1 MHILI
6 YWLAGVQLL
15 LAQPGPGLAGQ
26 YQNLAVSHLLANEY
40 EAALEKV
47 GQAAGL
53 YRAAQD
59 WEQYF
64 SCYNQMTSI
73 YLEMGQYE
81 AAKRTAKKALWES
94 IERLGRDNA
103 EAAKAGHKLGE
114 VYSAEGRYEDA
125 LESHRLATMIRR
137 KLYGEEHPEL
147 ADAYDWIGKT
157 HAAGNNYEEA
167 ENYYQRALELRKRL
181 LGPEA
186 EEVATSCYLL
196 GELAVQRQQSAA
208 ALDYHRRA
216 LAIREKKQ
224 SSLDANLAY
233 SYVEVGR
240 LYAQQGAS
248 AEAAQNYERALEI
261 WENGGLVKQHAIRTP
276 LSYLAHS
283 YLQQGDIARARAV
296 SRRLLSLSAV
306 KNAAAWAIEDYQLGT
321 AWATQGSGEEAIA
334 LLERALAA
342 KGAIPLAACYH
353 QLIKALRQ
361 SGQTEQALARSRE
374 YLSWASEPFAQLDAG
389 LQLGYSL
396 LSHGEPEA
404 ALSYLKRAWTTEW
417 APPVWKRESL
427 LAQAEAYR
435 QVRDFEAAAR
445 AAQEA
450 GVLEGALPESV
461 FFKLQAAYLRLLAHS
476 ALARQ
481 DRNALLNLEAALE
494 AALEA
499 DKALQALLRLPLPNW
514 QLDWVAEHQEH
525 LYERALQVCFSLK
538 QQQQKARYANLAF
551 DFSERSKQLRLAIP
565 LLLSQSISYAKVP
578 LPLQAEESALRRE
591 GQRLAH
597 AHQLA
602 VLEGTPSDQ
611 LAAELADCRRRFD
624 AHLQALE
631 QSAPAYYR
639 LKYELPA
646 VGLGSLQAQL
656 KSQSA
661 LLYAYFAGKQH
672 YYVFLADGLGFYFYQ
687 YPFGPE
693 MIADLERFRQLLRP
707 GQQGEQASAEQ
718 FARLAARL
726 CRRLL
731 PNLPENTPLAQLYL
745 LPHGPLEL
753 LPFEAL
759 MVEVPAAATFAT
771 LPYLGSRYPISY
783 QYQAAR
789 LLEAKA
795 VSAASG
801 SRSFLA
807 FLPDYGGQKKN
818 AAAAYAKSRA
828 GGMMAKDVDLRHFH
842 GLAEQWAK
850 QLDGEVWKGQLADGC
865 GLRQLPPAEI
875 LLLVTTAVLAGEPS
889 NSFFA
894 LPNSLDSA
902 CLHPF
907 GIEELYGM
915 EQLAELGIL
924 LSSMVPEGV
933 PSASLM
939 HLARALQ
946 YNGCESLVWHR
957 WLNPGSPSE
966 ELIQLFLE
974 HNQQGMPTAAA
985 LQSARQAYLQQ
996 QDASPALAHPRYW
1009 AGYMHFGTLKPAL
1022 VTSPVSPY
1030 WIIAGIGLLILAGW
1044 WGKNR

>member
-1 MHILI
+1 V
-6 YWLAGVQLL
+6 A
-15 LAQPGPGLAGQ
+15 AQ

-53 YRAAQD
+53 YRSAQD

-64 SCYNQMTSI
+64 SCYNQIASI

-137 KLYGEEHPEL
+137 KLYGEQHPEL

-157 HAAGNNYEEA
+157 HAAGDGDEEA
-167 ENYYQRALELRKRL
+167 EKYYQRSLELRKRV
-181 LGPEA
+181 LGAEA
-186 EEVATSCYLL
+186 EEVATSFYLL
-196 GELAVQRQQSAA
+196 GELAERRQQLAA

-216 LAIREKKQ
+216 LAIREKKL

-233 SYVEVGR
+233 SCIQVGR

-248 AEAAQNYERALEI
+248 AEAVQNYERALEI
-261 WENGGLVKQHAIRTP
+261 WRNGGLVKQQAIRTP
-276 LSYLAHS
+276 LYYLAHA
-283 YLQQGDIARARAV
+283 YLQQGDLARARAV
-296 SRRLLSLSAV
+296 SRRLMSLSAG

-321 AWATQGSGEEAIA
+321 AWMAHGGGQEAIA

-342 KGAIPLAACYH
+342 KGAIPRAAGYH
-353 QLIKALRQ
+353 QLIKALRW
-361 SGQTEQALARSRE
+361 SGQAEQAVARSRE
-374 YLSWASEPFAQLDAG
+374 YLSVASEPLASLDAE

-396 LSHGEPEA
+396 LGHGEPEA
-404 ALSYLKRAWTTEW
+404 ALSYVKRAWAKEW
-417 APPVWKRESL
+417 APPAWKLESL

-435 QVRDFEAAAR
+435 QMRDFEAAVR

-450 GVLEGALPESV
+450 GALEGASPESV
-461 FFKLQAAYLRLLAHS
+461 FFKLRAAYLRVLAHS

-481 DRNALLNLEAALE
+481 DRNALQNLEAALE

-499 DKALQALLRLPLPNW
+499 DKGLQALLRLPLPSW
-514 QLDWVAEHQEH
+514 QLDWVGEHQAH
-525 LYERALQVCFSLK
+525 LYERAIQVCFSLK
-538 QQQQKARYANLAF
+538 QQQQKMRYANLAF

-565 LLLSQSISYAKVP
+565 LLLSQSIAYAKVP

-597 AHQLA
+597 LHQLA
-602 VLEGTPSDQ
+602 PLVGTPGDQ
-611 LAAELADCRRRFD
+611 LARELADCRRRFD
-624 AHLQALE
+624 AHLRTLE

-639 LKYELPA
+639 LKYELPTLE
-646 VGLGSLQAQL
+646 LGSLQAQL

-661 LLYAYFAGKQH
+661 VLYAYFAGKQH
-672 YYVFLADGLGFYFYQ
+672 HYIYMADGLGFHFYQ

-693 MIADLERFRQLLRP
+693 MAADLERFGQWLSL

-718 FARLAARL
+718 FAHLATRL

-731 PNLPENTPLAQLYL
+731 PDLPENTLAQLYL

-759 MVEVPAAATFAT
+759 MVEAPAAATFAT
-771 LPYLGSRYPISY
+771 LPYLGSRYPMSY

-789 LLEAKA
+789 LLEAKPGGNT
-795 VSAASG
+795 SG
-801 SRSFLA
+801 LRSFLA
-807 FLPDYGGQKKN
+807 FLPNYGGQKRN
-818 AAAAYAKSRA
+818 AAAAYAKSHA
-828 GGMMAKDVDLRHFH
+828 GEMLAKDVDLRHFH
-842 GLAEQWAK
+842 GLGEQWAT
-850 QLDGEVWKGQLADGC
+850 QLSGEVWKGQRADGC

-875 LLLVTTAVLAGEPS
+875 LLLAATAVLAEAPS

-894 LPNSLDSA
+894 LPNPIDSA

-915 EQLAELGIL
+915 AQLAELGIL
-924 LSSMVPEGV
+924 PSSLVPEGV

-957 WLNPGSPSE
+957 WLNPGPPSE
-966 ELIQLFLE
+966 ALIQLFLE
-974 HNQQGMPTAAA
+974 RHQQGAPTAAA

-996 QDASPALAHPRYW
+996 QDATPALAHPRYW
-1009 AGYMHFGTLKPAL
+1009 AGYMHFGTLKPAV

-1030 WIIAGIGLLILAGW
+1030 WIIAGIGLLILVGW
-1044 WGKNR
+1044 WAKNR